1 MTMKSEN
8 ENEEKANKESLVFQ
22 GLYSLYLLNR
32 PITIKAF
39 I

>member
-8 ENEEKANKESLVFQ
+8 ENEEKTNEESLVFQ
-22 GLYSLYLLNR
+22 GLCSSYLSNR